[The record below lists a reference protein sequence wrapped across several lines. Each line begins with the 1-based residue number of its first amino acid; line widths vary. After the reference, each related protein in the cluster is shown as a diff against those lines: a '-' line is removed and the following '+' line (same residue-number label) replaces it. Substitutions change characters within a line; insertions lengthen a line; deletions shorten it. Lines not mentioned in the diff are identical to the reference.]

1 MRQRTAFAALRT
13 AVTRQPARAAHAVP
27 TTDTHPPGLPP
38 PPPVDSSSR
47 RVTHARRTTPPT
59 ARLLAL
65 CAAGTA
71 TAVLSAGAA
80 TAGATTTGVAFA
92 HAVPPTPKEPADK
105 EPAESPEY
113 RPPPPHPTDPGQ
125 SRPAPPA
132 AGERAWPV
140 TGAAGARPTVARGWE
155 PPPAP
160 WAPGHRG
167 VDLLAAE
174 DATVRAAAPGRV
186 LFAGKVAGRGV
197 LSIEVSGSGRPPLR
211 TTYEPVHPTVHKG
224 DHVTA
229 GQTVAKLGPGPF
241 HCSTPCLHWGLLRDK
256 TYLDPLSLLPA
267 AMLNPGPSRLL
278 PVINVPEP
286 NNAPGRRDPPRSRH
300 PRRTRSPDPGRT
312 RKRNPPTS
320 LTRSSHSPLQ
330 QRRSPI
336 PDTTIPSPTPSRED
350 RPADQP
356 FTPPRT
362 MATAASVICVGSS
375 AAPSSMRRTA
385 ASTMP

>member
-1 MRQRTAFAALRT
+1 M
-13 AVTRQPARAAHAVP
+13 P
-27 TTDTHPPGLPP
+27 TTGTCPPWVPPGPSHSPP
-38 PPPVDSSSR
+38 PIDSSSR
-47 RVTHARRTTPPT
+47 RVTYARRTTPPA

-71 TAVLSAGAA
+71 SAVLSAGAA
-80 TAGATTTGVAFA
+80 TTGVAFA
-92 HAVPPTPKEPADK
+92 RAAPPSPKVPARSPEHRPTPA
-105 EPAESPEY
+105 
-113 RPPPPHPTDPGQ
+113 HPTDADQ
-125 SRPAPPA
+125 SRPAPPT

-140 TGAAGARPTVARGWE
+140 TGAAGARPTIARGWE

-174 DATVRAAAPGRV
+174 DSTVRAASPGRV
-186 LFAGKVAGRGV
+186 LFAGKVTGRGV
-197 LSIEVSGSGRPPLR
+197 LSIEVSGPGHPPLR
-211 TTYEPVHPTVHKG
+211 TTYEPVHPTIRKG

-286 NNAPGRRDPPRSRH
+286 SNTPGRRDPPRSRH
-300 PRRTRSPDPGRT
+300 PRRTRSPDSGRT
-312 RKRNPPTS
+312 RKRNPPTN
-320 LTRSSHSPLQ
+320 LTRPPRSPL
-330 QRRSPI
+330 RRHRSPH
-336 PDTTIPSPTPSRED
+336 PTPPPLPTPSREH

-375 AAPSSMRRTA
+375 AAPSSIRRTA
-385 ASTMP
+385 ASTIP

>member
-1 MRQRTAFAALRT
+1 M
-13 AVTRQPARAAHAVP
+13 P
-27 TTDTHPPGLPP
+27 TTGTCPPWVPPGPSHSPP
-38 PPPVDSSSR
+38 PIDSSSR
-47 RVTHARRTTPPT
+47 RVTYARRTTPPA

-71 TAVLSAGAA
+71 SAVLSAGA
-80 TAGATTTGVAFA
+80 TATGVEFA
-92 HAVPPTPKEPADK
+92 RATSPSPNVPARSPEHRPTPA
-105 EPAESPEY
+105 
-113 RPPPPHPTDPGQ
+113 HPTDADQ
-125 SRPAPPA
+125 SRPAPPT

-140 TGAAGARPTVARGWE
+140 TGAAGARPTIARGWE

-174 DATVRAAAPGRV
+174 DSTVRAAAPGRV

-197 LSIEVSGSGRPPLR
+197 LSIEVSGSGHPPLR
-211 TTYEPVHPTVHKG
+211 TTYEPVHPTIRKG

-286 NNAPGRRDPPRSRH
+286 SNAPGRRDPPRSRH
-300 PRRTRSPDPGRT
+300 PRRTRSPDSGRT
-312 RKRNPPTS
+312 RKRNPPTN
-320 LTRSSHSPLQ
+320 LTRPPRSPL
-330 QRRSPI
+330 RRHRSPH
-336 PDTTIPSPTPSRED
+336 PTPPPLPTPSREH

-375 AAPSSMRRTA
+375 AAPSSIRRTA
-385 ASTMP
+385 ASTIP